1 VLNRKGALVVARKVL
16 VTGANG
22 FTGSYLC
29 KNLLRRG
36 DHVRALVRR
45 KANLSL
51 LKDVDVEYAYADL
64 GNGEPLD
71 AALKDVEVVFH
82 IAALYRTEGVPK
94 RAFYEVNVDGTERL
108 LKAAKAAG
116 VSRFVHCSTVGVQG
130 EIKNPP
136 AAETARYNPGDHYQ
150 LSKME
155 GELLAKRFFREQKL
169 PGSIVRPAGI
179 YGPGDTRFFKL
190 FNFIYNGKFR
200 MIGSGTVLYQMTYVE
215 DLVEGI
221 ALAGEK
227 KEALNEIFTLAG
239 EEYVP
244 LSDLVQ
250 RISKILD
257 KPVSRKSIPA
267 WPVWLGGLLCEM
279 VCKPLRIEPPLHRR
293 RLDFFTKDRAFDI
306 SKAKKLL
313 GYQPQVQ
320 LDEGLRRTAQWYAEH
335 GWFNGRAGA

>member
-1 VLNRKGALVVARKVL
+1 MSRKVL

-45 KANLSL
+45 KSDLSL
-51 LKDVDVEYAYADL
+51 LKGVDVEYFYADIS
-64 GNGEPLD
+64 NGQPLD
-71 AALKDVEVVFH
+71 DAMKGVDVVFH

-94 RAFYEVNVDGTERL
+94 RLFYEVNVDGTERL
-108 LKAAKAAG
+108 LIAAKAAG

-136 AAETARYNPGDHYQ
+136 ATELAPFNPGDHYQ

-155 GELLAKRFFREQKL
+155 GELLARRFFRERQL
-169 PGSIVRPAGI
+169 PGTIVRPVGI

-190 FNFIYNGKFR
+190 FNFIQNGKFR
-200 MIGSGTVLYQMTYVE
+200 MIGEGKVLYHMTYVE
-215 DLVEGI
+215 DLAEGI

-227 KEALNEIFTLAG
+227 DEALDEVFTIGGDEYVTLA
-239 EEYVP
+239 
-244 LSDLVQ
+244 DLVD
-250 RISKILD
+250 RISKILS
-257 KPVSRKSIPA
+257 KPVSQKSIPV
-267 WPVWLGGLLCEM
+267 WPVWVAGLICEM
-279 VCKPLRIEPPLHRR
+279 ICRPLRINPPLHRR
-293 RLDFFTKDRAFDI
+293 RLDFFIKDRAFDI

-313 GYQPQVQ
+313 GYQPKVR
-320 LDEGLRRTAQWYAEH
+320 LEDGLRRTAEWYSEQR
-335 GWFNGRAGA
+335 WFNGKANSAESM

>member
-1 VLNRKGALVVARKVL
+1 MSRKVL

-45 KANLSL
+45 KSDLSM
-51 LKDVDVEYAYADL
+51 LKGVDVEYFYADIS
-64 GNGEPLD
+64 NGQPLD
-71 AALKDVEVVFH
+71 DAMKGIDVVFH

-94 RAFYEVNVDGTERL
+94 RVFYEVNVDGTERL

-136 AAETARYNPGDHYQ
+136 ATELAPFNPGDHYQ

-155 GELLAKRFFREQKL
+155 GELLARRFFKERQL
-169 PGSIVRPAGI
+169 PGTVVRPVGI

-190 FNFIYNGKFR
+190 FNFIHNGKFR
-200 MIGSGTVLYQMTYVE
+200 MIGEGKVLYHMTYVE
-215 DLVEGI
+215 DLAEGI

-227 KEALNEIFTLAG
+227 DEALDEVFTIGGDEYVTLA
-239 EEYVP
+239 
-244 LSDLVQ
+244 DLVD
-250 RISKILD
+250 RISKILG
-257 KPVSRKSIPA
+257 KPVSQKSIPV
-267 WPVWLGGLLCEM
+267 WPVWVGGLIFEM
-279 VCKPLRIEPPLHRR
+279 ICRPLRINPPLHRR
-293 RLDFFTKDRAFDI
+293 RLDFFIKDRAFDI

-313 GYQPQVQ
+313 GYQPKVK
-320 LDEGLRRTAQWYAEH
+320 LEEGLRRTAEWYSTQ
-335 GWFNGRAGA
+335 GWLNGKA

>member
-1 VLNRKGALVVARKVL
+1 MARNVL

-29 KNLLRRG
+29 KNLLKRG

-45 KANLSL
+45 KSDLSL
-51 LKDVDVEYAYADL
+51 LKDVEVEYAYADL

-71 AALKDVEVVFH
+71 AVMKDIEVVFH

-108 LKAAKAAG
+108 LKAAKTAG

-136 AAETARYNPGDHYQ
+136 AKETAPYDPGDHYQ

-155 GELLAKRFFREQKL
+155 GELLAKRFFKEQKL
-169 PGSIVRPAGI
+169 AGSVVRPVGI

-200 MIGSGTVLYQMTYVE
+200 MIGSGKVLYHMTYVE
-215 DLVEGI
+215 DLAEGI

-227 KEALNEIFTLAG
+227 KEALNEVFTIGG

-244 LSDLVQ
+244 LSDLVE
-250 RISKILD
+250 RISKTLD
-257 KPVSRKSIPA
+257 KPVSHKSIPV
-267 WPVWLGGLLCEM
+267 WPVWLGGLVCEM
-279 VCKPLRIEPPLHRR
+279 ICRPLRIEPPLHRR
-293 RLDFFTKDRAFDI
+293 RLDFFIKDRAFDI
-306 SKAKKLL
+306 SKARELL
-313 GYQPQVQ
+313 GYQPRVK
-320 LDEGLRRTAQWYAEH
+320 LDDGLRRTAHWYQEQ
-335 GWFNGRAGA
+335 GWFNGKRNAG